1 MREWEMAH
9 ERTGNGKRENR
20 KRKARERKLPEGKA
34 RDGRR
39 ALRNKKSA
47 RLAGLKH
54 TENNQQSIARTTHF
68 FSTTEMFGRNTPF
81 SARFRNPL
89 TLKHLHPS
97 HTQFYIVDLSFFTI
111 KHAFSQCETCPP
123 VVRKTPNGGSVRH
136 VSQLERCL
144 TASASHISR
153 GSRRQK
159 WLFRTLFHS
168 NSRHNFFTKIP
179 NNTHPV
185 STLPHEGKIKV
196 APPKKHHHDE

>member
-9 ERTGNGKRENR
+9 ERTGNGKRENW

-68 FSTTEMFGRNTPF
+68 FSTTEMFGRNTRF

-97 HTQFYIVDLSFFTI
+97 HTIPHCTFNIPHY
-111 KHAFSQCETCPP
+111 KTCLFAMRNMPIG
-123 VVRKTPNGGSVRH
+123 RAKDAKR
-136 VSQLERCL
+136 
-144 TASASHISR
+144 
-153 GSRRQK
+153 
-159 WLFRTLFHS
+159 WL
-168 NSRHNFFTKIP
+168 
-179 NNTHPV
+179 
-185 STLPHEGKIKV
+185 G
-196 APPKKHHHDE
+196 